1 MVRLKFPGPP
11 AYLLA
16 HPDYIEQV
24 LVGNNRNFIKDRITR
39 SQLSILGDGLLAS
52 DGAFWRRQRRLAQPA
67 FHRERVENYAG
78 TMVAYAERMLEGS

>member
-1 MVRLKFPGPP
+1 MTDAVGFLTRCAREYGDMVWLKFPGPP

-52 DGAFWRRQRRLAQPA
+52 DGAFW
-67 FHRERVENYAG
+67 
-78 TMVAYAERMLEGS
+78 